1 MLSTPPP
8 INASLP
14 PLTIWYAASAI
25 DCRPEEQKRLRVTPP
40 VEVGSPASMA
50 ETLAILCPCG
60 PWGCPQP
67 RMTSS
72 TSRGSSWGVLRSTS
86 RMQCAASSSGRV
98 RLNDPRN
105 DLARAVRELATMTA
119 SLMQVSYV
127 FVIRTASF
135 PRAVPSRDPFHRR
148 CPLPVATPTRPQ
160 PVLCRTRQK
169 SCPLPPGAA
178 DRGAGAHSSPCCLWN
193 SQTRW

>member
-25 DCRPEEQKRLRVTPP
+25 ACRPEEQNRLTVTPP

-50 ETLAILCPCG
+50 ETLAMLCPCG

-86 RMQCAASSSGRV
+86 WRSEEHTSELQSRPHLVC
-98 RLNDPRN
+98 RL
-105 DLARAVRELATMTA
+105 LLE
-119 SLMQVSYV
+119 
-127 FVIRTASF
+127 
-135 PRAVPSRDPFHRR
+135 
-148 CPLPVATPTRPQ
+148 
-160 PVLCRTRQK
+160 
-169 SCPLPPGAA
+169 
-178 DRGAGAHSSPCCLWN
+178 
-193 SQTRW
+193 